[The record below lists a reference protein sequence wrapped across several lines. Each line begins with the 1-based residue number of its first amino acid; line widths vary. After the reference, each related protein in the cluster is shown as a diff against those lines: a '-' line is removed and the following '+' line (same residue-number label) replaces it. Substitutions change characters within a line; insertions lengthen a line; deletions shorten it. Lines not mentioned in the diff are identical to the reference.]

1 MENSVLA
8 DLRYLSYA
16 EWISSDYNEFV
27 KKSVLPHFAKPYN
40 LKLREVRVLNAI
52 ADAKDERPTASQ
64 ISDILRQDPATITR
78 SLVILVGKGFV
89 VSQEDFKDGRSR
101 ILQPTEKGSA
111 ASAHFVKIFS
121 EILERAAQS
130 SDKFRFGSDHGS
142 LSESL
147 EAVAKRARA
156 LRESQRTLRRMLSP
170 SSSIAFN

>member
-1 MENSVLA
+1 MENPNPA

-27 KKSVLPHFAKPYN
+27 KKSVLPHFAKSYN

-52 ADAKDERPTASQ
+52 AAVKDRSPTASQ
-64 ISDILRQDPATITR
+64 ISDTLRQDPATITR

-89 VSQEDFKDGRSR
+89 VSEDDFKDGRSR
-101 ILQPTEKGSA
+101 ILKPTEKGAA

-121 EILERAAQS
+121 RILEKASQL
-130 SDKFRFGSDHGS
+130 SDKYNFGSDDTS
-142 LSESL
+142 LAQSL

-156 LRESQRTLRRMLSP
+156 LRESERALRRM
-170 SSSIAFN
+170 